1 MAPNNNACVSPE
13 ISVGAVLTLEECERR
28 FRYAPSVRLT
38 DDVIRHPL
46 LGYAIENSLRA
57 ATSQGALLTQL
68 SEESRK
74 KLNESVRDD
83 LACALLTSFLEV
95 KPGMDKDSYRKWH
108 GGLCESLCT
117 IAEGLKDDD
126 GNPCWTYGNSQ
137 KAVNLA
143 VKYLVH
149 IAKAAREIGT
159 ENEASRI
166 GEVFLA
172 IEKDLD
178 IPVDSRII
186 KASQSH
192 NEKEAKK
199 LILPLSPKKG
209 SGKPSSGKV
218 ICWSKWEKSDYEAYS
233 CSLHEAFERP
243 FEWEERV
250 WIRRD

>member
-1 MAPNNNACVSPE
+1 MPSNVNENFISDVSNQ
-13 ISVGAVLTLEECERR
+13 AKLTLGEYERR

-38 DDVIRHPL
+38 DD
-46 LGYAIENSLRA
+46 
-57 ATSQGALLTQL
+57 
-68 SEESRK
+68 
-74 KLNESVRDD
+74 
-83 LACALLTSFLEV
+83 
-95 KPGMDKDSYRKWH
+95 
-108 GGLCESLCT
+108 
-117 IAEGLKDDD
+117 D
-126 GNPCWTYGNSQ
+126 GNSCWTYGNSQ

-159 ENEASRI
+159 EDETSRI

-199 LILPLSPKKG
+199 LILPLSSKNG
-209 SGKPSSGKV
+209 SGKV

-233 CSLHEAFERP
+233 RSLHEAFERP

-250 WIRRD
+250 WIRRG